1 MQEFLKTISI
11 LLILLDRSQPSV
23 MKFTET
29 AQTCHQNLLSENKL
43 LAKKRLEKDIR
54 IAAIVLANNGI
65 MVTRNHKDF
74 SLIPNLQ
81 IEDWTD

>member
-1 MQEFLKTISI
+1 LDFRYRLCCSI
-11 LLILLDRSQPSV
+11 FGRKYTDWRSR
-23 MKFTET
+23 
-29 AQTCHQNLLSENKL
+29 SENKL

-65 MVTRNHKDF
+65 MVTRNRKDF

>member
-1 MQEFLKTISI
+1 
-11 LLILLDRSQPSV
+11 